1 MTNQISMNYPP
12 PGDKDKPMAE
22 IFIVGCGDIGTRL
35 ARQWGK
41 HNRSVGALARSAA
54 SAERLRALGIKPHRG
69 DLDDAATLHDLP
81 LAGSLLYYLAP
92 PPGTGHHD
100 SRMRHFV
107 AALDSAAPPQQL
119 IYLSTSGV
127 YGDCAGAWVTEER
140 PVNPQAARAQR
151 RVDAEG
157 VLSRWCEAQ
166 GVPLTI
172 LRVAGIYGPERLPIA
187 RLQQGT
193 PVVREEECGYTNRIH
208 LEDLVTICL
217 AAARHARGI
226 EIYNVSDGH
235 PGTMSGYFFVVADAL
250 GIERPIAITL
260 EQARQ
265 QLTPAMLSYL
275 SESRRLDNRKLLR
288 GLGVTLRY
296 PNLQIGLRQICR

>member
-1 MTNQISMNYPP
+1 
-12 PGDKDKPMAE
+12 MADV
-22 IFIVGCGDIGTRL
+22 FIVGCGNIGTRL
-35 ARQWGK
+35 ARQWGQ

-54 SAERLRALGIKPHRG
+54 SAERLRALGVEPHRG

-92 PPGTGHHD
+92 PPGTGQHD

-107 AALDSAAPPQQL
+107 AALDSTAPPHQL

-140 PVNPQAARAQR
+140 PVNPQAARARR
-151 RVDAEG
+151 RVDAET
-157 VLSRWCEAQ
+157 VLGHWCAAHD
-166 GVPLTI
+166 VPLTI

-187 RLQQGT
+187 RLQQGR

-208 LEDLVTICL
+208 LEDLLQVCI

-226 EIYNVSDGH
+226 AIYNVSDGH
-235 PGTMSGYFFVVADAL
+235 PGTLSGYFFAVADAL
-250 GIERPIAITL
+250 GMERPVAITL
-260 EQARQ
+260 EQARR

-275 SESRRLDNRKLLR
+275 NESRRLDNRKLLR
-288 GLGVTLRY
+288 ELGVSLRY
-296 PNLQIGLRQICR
+296 PDLQSGLRGISVTGDN